1 MPAQV
6 YTYIYTRELESS
18 ISFAVNIFQKIYNKK
33 PALKNINAFWG
44 SLCVWQ
50 PCGYTEMNT
59 LWMPWPWFCRRSWN
73 PKLARGQSHLS
84 RRRLVL
90 TPGSRMFDGPKKFLC
105 SPIRFNER
113 KSYGQVTQEKTYAG
127 ELFTWKNQSNSESTL
142 APFERMM
149 HRQTNNRCSFKKVT
163 RWNGNWSKFAKCGE
177 KESIGNNG
185 RR

>member
-59 LWMPWPWFCRRSWN
+59 LWMP
-73 PKLARGQSHLS
+73 
-84 RRRLVL
+84 
-90 TPGSRMFDGPKKFLC
+90 
-105 SPIRFNER
+105 
-113 KSYGQVTQEKTYAG
+113 
-127 ELFTWKNQSNSESTL
+127 
-142 APFERMM
+142 
-149 HRQTNNRCSFKKVT
+149 
-163 RWNGNWSKFAKCGE
+163 
-177 KESIGNNG
+177 
-185 RR
+185 